1 MVKKVDGKYVVSLKT
16 RDIELKDNAQY
27 LDYFADNRPIRGF
40 LEDETVWGEDFTK
53 YDGFIET
60 VIKNVELIKKGIC
73 LYE

>member
-27 LDYFADNRPIRGF
+27 LDYFADNRPIRAF
-40 LEDETVWGEDFTK
+40 LEDKTVWGEDFTK